1 MKKPDFRKL
10 LFVAL
15 SAVSLF
21 LVVVSFLTLFSDVR
35 QSQYYS
41 HIVLIPFVSAW
52 LIYRDRKEIFPTRSN
67 PSWKGL
73 PLMAVA
79 TALFIFGSSEPLS
92 LNDKASAFG
101 SAALIFWWGSYLL
114 AFGEASVRKALFP
127 FAFLLFMVPVPD
139 LLMQKTVALLTSGST
154 EATGFFFRSLRVPF
168 FQEGPVFRLPGF
180 DIEVARECSG
190 IRSSLALLVTCVLA
204 GHLFLGRFWKQVVF
218 VLSVFPVAIFK
229 NGVRIVTLYLLS
241 YFVDMRIIEGG
252 FLHRSG
258 GFIFFGLGLATLG
271 VILWLLKRSDGRA
284 AGPPRK
290 KNS

>member
-1 MKKPDFRKL
+1 MKKPGLGKL
-10 LFVAL
+10 TFIILSGLSLFMA
-15 SAVSLF
+15 AVSF
-21 LVVVSFLTLFSDVR
+21 ITLFSDAR

-52 LIYRDRKEIFPTRSN
+52 LIYGNRKEIFPARSR

-73 PLMAVA
+73 PFMAAA
-79 TALFIFGSSEPLS
+79 TALLIFGGSRMLS
-92 LNDKASAFG
+92 LNDKASAG
-101 SAALIFWWGSYLL
+101 VSAAIIFWWGSYLL
-114 AFGEASVRKALFP
+114 TFGEASVRKALFP
-127 FAFLLFMVPVPD
+127 FGFLLFMVPIPD
-139 LLMQKTVALLTSGST
+139 FLMEKTVAILTTGST

-168 FQEGPVFRLPGF
+168 LQEGTVFRLPGF

-218 VLSVFPVAIFK
+218 LLAVFPVAIFK

-258 GFIFFGLGLATLG
+258 GFIFFGLGLAALWL
-271 VILWLLKRSDGRA
+271 ILWFLKGSD
-284 AGPPRK
+284 
-290 KNS
+290 